1 MLYEIFQLL
10 KFIKTKIFLNINETK
25 DELRHEKLRSLCDRE
40 YNLEPFG
47 YNSIELVE
55 RLIND
60 LTSLKRH
67 FKKCKQNILEI
78 N

>member
-1 MLYEIFQLL
+1 MDER
-10 KFIKTKIFLNINETK
+10 
-25 DELRHEKLRSLCDRE
+25 DELRYQMLRSLCDIKH
-40 YNLEPFG
+40 YFEPFD